1 MNARI
6 VLLIA
11 INGTSFFAA
20 INDIKRN
27 LTSNNN
33 LTHKYMQQI
42 NSVNDGGNTPLM
54 VLLLPPASV
63 DYDNA
68 ASANTIDTPAYSA
81 VQTATTTTEP
91 VAVPTA
97 DTTIDASLAEKS
109 FDQDQLNKAQKLLP
123 YSILNHLNKNNRTAL
138 QLLKDLM
145 KSHPSEWDA
154 LEKILKPDDIN
165 KYVL

>member
-1 MNARI
+1 MK
-6 VLLIA
+6 L
-11 INGTSFFAA
+11 
-20 INDIKRN
+20 
-27 LTSNNN
+27 
-33 LTHKYMQQI
+33 I

-54 VLLLPPASV
+54 VLQLIPPASV

-81 VQTATTTTEP
+81 VQAATTTTEP

-109 FDQDQLNKAQKLLP
+109 FDQDQLNKAKKLLP
-123 YSILNHLNKNNRTAL
+123 YSILNHLNNKDKTAQ

-145 KSHPSEWDA
+145 TSHPSEWEA
-154 LEKILKPDDIN
+154 LKKILKPDDI
-165 KYVL
+165 